1 MNTARG
7 RQPVGRERGDVTRYL
22 CAGAYLDDAFADRVV
37 EEILFDEASAVA
49 PAPDVDLVAVVHHSL
64 AAQDLHNRRDLRLT
78 LSFLLVAVAAPLWL
92 VLL

>member
-49 PAPDVDLVAVVHHSL
+49 PAPTSTWSPWSTTASRPRTSTT
-64 AAQDLHNRRDLRLT
+64 AAT
-78 LSFLLVAVAAPLWL
+78 CG
-92 VLL
+92 